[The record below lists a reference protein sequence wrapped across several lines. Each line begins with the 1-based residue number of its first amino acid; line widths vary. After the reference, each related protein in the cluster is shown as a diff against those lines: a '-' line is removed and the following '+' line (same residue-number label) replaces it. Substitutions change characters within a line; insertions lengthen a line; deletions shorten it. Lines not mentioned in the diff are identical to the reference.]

1 MTRERRGSVMERRGS
16 MMRHDSSSPPPRTA
30 SSRSPRAVTNN
41 VQVMVRVRPFNKREI
56 ELSRDQGEEL
66 KCVVEM
72 DGKVTSVLEDD
83 FAGVKAGCD
92 FEYDSCFW
100 SIPEETCQD
109 FPMSSN
115 GFATQEDV
123 YEVTGKV
130 ALANAWESYNTCI
143 FAYGQTGSG
152 KSYSMLGDSSGPH
165 MGISPRI
172 VENLF
177 KHIEEEKVNKPKT
190 IYKVEVTFLEIYNEQ
205 VKDLFAKNK
214 NNDYAAVKIRQH
226 PIYGVFVDGLQTKV
240 VQTSDTCKKEMEHGI
255 GQRALASTKMNATSS
270 RSHAIFQIHIHTSQT
285 DTKSKGHATINL
297 VDLAGSERISKTG
310 ATGQTADEA
319 KSINLSLSTLRK
331 VIDVLIENSK
341 GAKKVPPYRE
351 SMLTWVLKDSLG
363 GNSKTMMICTISPHD
378 DNKED
383 TISTLRYGLKAKAI
397 VNRAIK
403 QEVAVDK
410 QARELKAQIH
420 ELEEKLRLA
429 QEQGVSSE
437 EAQELQE
444 QLEVERQQF
453 TQAQEDLAEM
463 QEREQ
468 ELKFEVIK
476 SKKQKFASAF
486 RSAFVL
492 EKEKKQLKVLIEEK
506 EHLQEET
513 ARLQETFK
521 KINTDMEEKDVLLG
535 ATIKNFE
542 SIKREKEHQKQQLES
557 AMGDV
562 SRIKAEQESNTQ
574 TSRQMMQ
581 QIGIPIAPMGGEVT
595 ADNMKRE
602 VVSKFEQMKSEIEQS
617 EQNLRECERRMS
629 GMKQDEATLR
639 RDLQQVTINLEAER
653 EEKIRGDELSRM
665 EVQNIREKAEFEI
678 NHLRD
683 QLQETRRDAAK
694 MQTENLRLQQATTS
708 ELDELRRLVK
718 SLQAELYVAE
728 ETITETMHRK
738 DRYKKQCLL
747 LREMHEAD
755 TRIIKTLG
763 GERCVSGDVLA
774 VAAKISNGERGE
786 KITKLQPVLEEK
798 AETIQNLTGALGDY
812 QDAAAE
818 WMTSPNVVG
827 AGSRQ
832 KREER
837 ARSKLT
843 VWLRDSSISP
853 SRSNRKTA
861 KETLSAFETWQ
872 GSPFGV
878 RDSSPPP
885 ARRGSSIGASRR
897 HRR

>member
-1 MTRERRGSVMERRGS
+1 MERRGSTMERRGS
-16 MMRHDSSSPPPRTA
+16 MMRHDSTSPPPRSA

-56 ELSRDQGEEL
+56 EISRDQGEEL

-83 FAGVKAGCD
+83 FSGVKAGCD

-100 SIPEETCQD
+100 SIPESTCED

-115 GFATQEDV
+115 GFATQIDV
-123 YEVTGKV
+123 YEVTGKI
-130 ALANAWESYNTCI
+130 ALINAWESYNTCI

-152 KSYSMLGDSSGPH
+152 KSYSMLGDSEGEH

-214 NNDYAAVKIRQH
+214 NSDYAAVKIRQH

-240 VQTSDTCKKEMEHGI
+240 VQTSEICKKEMEHGI

-270 RSHAIFQIHIHTSQT
+270 RSHAIFQIHIYTSQT

-310 ATGQTADEA
+310 ATGQVADEA

-363 GNSKTMMICTISPHD
+363 GNSKTMMICTISPHN

-383 TISTLRYGLKAKAI
+383 TVSTLRYGLKAKAI

-437 EAQELQE
+437 EAVELQE
-444 QLEVERQQF
+444 QLEVERQQLSS
-453 TQAQEDLAEM
+453 AQEDLAEM

-492 EKEKKQLKVLIEEK
+492 EKEKKQLKLLIEEK
-506 EHLQEET
+506 EHLKEET

-521 KINTDMEEKDVLLG
+521 RINNDMEEKDVLLG
-535 ATIKNFE
+535 ATMKSFE
-542 SIKREKEHQKQQLES
+542 NVKKEKEVQRQKLDD
-557 AMGDV
+557 AIGDV
-562 SRIKAEQESNTQ
+562 SRIKAEQESNSQ

-581 QIGIPIAPMGGEVT
+581 QLGIQVSMNDMS
-595 ADNMKRE
+595 ADGIRKV
-602 VVSKFEQMKSEIEQS
+602 VVSTFEQMKGEIDSTSQG
-617 EQNLRECERRMS
+617 LHDYERRLTA
-629 GMKQDEATLR
+629 MKQDEAVLR
-639 RDLQQVTINLEAER
+639 RELQQSEIHLKAER
-653 EEKIRGDELSRM
+653 EDKVRNDGISRM
-665 EVQNIREKAEFEI
+665 ELQNLKEKAEYEI
-678 NHLRD
+678 NHIRE
-683 QLQETRRDAAK
+683 QLQETRRDTAK
-694 MQTENLRLQQATTS
+694 AQAENLHLQQANTS

-718 SLQAELYVAE
+718 TLQAELYVAE
-728 ETITETMHRK
+728 ETITESMHRK

-755 TRIIKTLG
+755 TKIIKTLG

-774 VAAKISNGERGE
+774 VAAKISNGGRGE
-786 KITKLQPVLEEK
+786 KIANLQPVLEKK
-798 AETIQNLTGALGDY
+798 ADTIQNLTGALGDY

-837 ARSKLT
+837 ARNKLT
-843 VWLRDSSISP
+843 VWLRDSSTSP
-853 SRSNRKTA
+853 PRTSRKTA
-861 KETLSAFETWQ
+861 KESLSAFETWQ
-872 GSPFGV
+872 ESPFGH

-885 ARRGSSIGASRR
+885 AQRRGTSAR